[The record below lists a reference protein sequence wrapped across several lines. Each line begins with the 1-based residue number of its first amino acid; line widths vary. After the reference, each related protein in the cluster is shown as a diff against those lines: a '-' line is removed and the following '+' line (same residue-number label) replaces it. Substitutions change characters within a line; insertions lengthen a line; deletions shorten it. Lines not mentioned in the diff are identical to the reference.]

1 MEKVITLKEFN
12 ELLEKYNNVVKDF
25 YEMKLSVSS
34 GISDI
39 EHKMCSFSYSIGR
52 TKLNKFVD
60 NQNKKCCIADSNIE
74 FDGATCEYSWERTLP
89 NGTSKSRYYGKFVKD
104 VLELFSPIVIRISTN
119 MLPII
124 AFSDLFVPA
133 RKTPLDGNFVCGDVS
148 GVPVIVD
155 YNLENT
161 VEIEDANGE
170 TCHINIYT
178 NGN

>member
-1 MEKVITLKEFN
+1 MEKVITMEEFN
-12 ELLEKYNNVVKDF
+12 ELLEEYNNVVKSF
-25 YEMKLSVSS
+25 YETKQSISS
-34 GISDI
+34 SINDL
-39 EHKMCSFSYSIGR
+39 EDKFCSFSYLVGV
-52 TKLNKFVD
+52 TKSSKFVD
-60 NQNKKCCIADSNIE
+60 NQDKKCCLADSNII
-74 FDGATCEYSWERTLP
+74 FDGATCEYSWERALP
-89 NGTSKSRYYGKFVKD
+89 NGTTKSKYYSKFVKD

-124 AFSDLFVPA
+124 SFSDLFVPS

-170 TCHINIYT
+170 TGNISIYT

>member
-1 MEKVITLKEFN
+1 MEKVITMKEFN
-12 ELLEKYNNVVKDF
+12 ELLEKYNNVVKAF

-34 GISDI
+34 SISDI
-39 EHKMCSFSYSIGR
+39 EDKMYSFSYSIGR

-74 FDGATCEYSWERTLP
+74 FDDATCEYSWERALP

-104 VLELFSPIVIRISTN
+104 VLELFSPIVIRISAN

-124 AFSDLFVPA
+124 SFSDLFVPA
-133 RKTPLDGNFVCGDVS
+133 GKTPLEGNFVCGDVS
-148 GVPVIVD
+148 GVPIILD
-155 YNLENT
+155 YNLVST

-170 TCHINIYT
+170 TCHIKIYT